1 MKRSEARNWLGK
13 VLVFLVLLTVS
24 GPARTW
30 ALEEENLG
38 QQEPDSL
45 PKSDGKN
52 DGSMDHA
59 THHGAHAGAGDEA
72 MPQEAGNGSPPHQHH
87 DGNGTDLSSPHH
99 QEAAYT
105 VGSSTAGEHHH
116 HRAPVLP
123 PDEDQAYS
131 ELNHQIAGVFV
142 FLAGGF
148 ALLAASGNPR
158 FSWTQYS
165 WPLFF
170 FLMGLFLF
178 VRHDPESWPWGPLP
192 LLVAMRDPQVLQHS
206 LFTVIVLAIG
216 VVEWL
221 RCRGTLTHP
230 GWGLIF
236 PVLAVSAAAMLFLHK
251 HGDGPSADKIYRHHV
266 IMAVAGILAMVAK
279 VLGDAKLLPAKVG
292 GYAWS
297 ALMMFIGIM
306 LLLYTE

>member
-1 MKRSEARNWLGK
+1 MKRDRAWSRIGS
-13 VLVFLVLLTVS
+13 VFMFIMLVSVPVQI
-24 GPARTW
+24 W

-38 QQEPDSL
+38 QHDHESL
-45 PKSDGKN
+45 PKG
-52 DGSMDHA
+52 GGPMDHT
-59 THHGAHAGAGDEA
+59 THNDVHEGPVDEA
-72 MPQEAGNGSPPHQHH
+72 MKQEAGNGNNSQQQNHG
-87 DGNGTDLSSPHH
+87 GNGIDLTSPHH
-99 QEAAYT
+99 HEAAYT
-105 VGSSTAGEHHH
+105 IGSSAARTHH
-116 HRAPVLP
+116 HRAPILSP
-123 PDEDQAYS
+123 AEDQAFS

-148 ALLAASGNPR
+148 ALIAASGNPR
-158 FSWTQYS
+158 VSWAQYS

-192 LLVAMRDPQVLQHS
+192 LLEAIQDPQVLQHT
-206 LFTVIVLAIG
+206 LFTCIVLGIG

-221 RCRGTLTHP
+221 RCRGTLTSP
-230 GWGLIF
+230 AWGLIF

-251 HGDGPSADKIYRHHV
+251 HGEGPTADKIYRHHV
-266 IMAVAGILAMVAK
+266 IMAIAGILAMVAK
-279 VLGDAKLLPAKVG
+279 VLDDAKLLKANIG

-297 ALMMFIGIM
+297 ALMMFIGVM

>member
-1 MKRSEARNWLGK
+1 MKRSGTWHWIGK
-13 VLVFLVLLTVS
+13 VLVFIMVLTVS
-24 GPARTW
+24 GPTRLW

-38 QQEPDSL
+38 SHDHASPPKEGEP
-45 PKSDGKN
+45 
-52 DGSMDHA
+52 MDH
-59 THHGAHAGAGDEA
+59 TSHNHAHDGTVDNA
-72 MPQEAGNGSPPHQHH
+72 MEQEAADGNNPHPQHH
-87 DGNGTDLSSPHH
+87 EGNGTNPTSPHH
-99 QEAAYT
+99 EEAAYT
-105 VGSSTAGEHHH
+105 VGSPTAGEHHH
-116 HRAPVLP
+116 HHRAPILP

-192 LLVAMRDPQVLQHS
+192 LLEAMRDPQVLQHS

-236 PVLAVSAAAMLFLHK
+236 PILAVSAAAMLFLHK

-279 VLGDAKLLPAKVG
+279 VLADAKLLPAKVG

-306 LLLYTE
+306 LLIYTE

>member
-1 MKRSEARNWLGK
+1 MKRSEAWHWIGK
-13 VLVFLVLLTVS
+13 VLVFLMVLTVS
-24 GPARTW
+24 GPTRLW

-38 QQEPDSL
+38 QQEHDAL
-45 PKSDGKN
+45 PKSN
-52 DGSMDHA
+52 GSMDHA
-59 THHGAHAGAGDEA
+59 THHGAHTGTDDEA
-72 MPQEAGNGSPPHQHH
+72 MQQEAGNGSPPHQHH
-87 DGNGTDLSSPHH
+87 DGNGTDPSGPEHH
-99 QEAAYT
+99 DAAYT
-105 VGSSTAGEHHH
+105 VGSPTAGEHRHH

-192 LLVAMRDPQVLQHS
+192 LLEAMRDPQVLQHS

-236 PVLAVSAAAMLFLHK
+236 PILAVSAAAMLFLHK

-279 VLGDAKLLPAKVG
+279 VLADAKLLPAKVG

-306 LLLYTE
+306 LLIYTE

>member
-1 MKRSEARNWLGK
+1 MKRSEAWNWIGK
-13 VLVFLVLLTVS
+13 VFVCLMLLTVS
-24 GPARTW
+24 GPARAW

-38 QQEPDSL
+38 AHDHTL
-45 PKSDGKN
+45 PPQDGAP
-52 DGSMDHA
+52 MDH
-59 THHGAHAGAGDEA
+59 TSHNHAQDGTVDNA
-72 MPQEAGNGSPPHQHH
+72 MEPKAADGTNPHSQHH
-87 DGNGTDLSSPHH
+87 NGNGTNATSPHH
-99 QEAAYT
+99 EDAAYT
-105 VGSSTAGEHHH
+105 VGSSTAGEHHHH

-158 FSWTQYS
+158 FAWTQYS

-192 LLVAMRDPQVLQHS
+192 LLEAIRDPQVLQHS
-206 LFTVIVLAIG
+206 LFTVIVLGIG

-297 ALMMFIGIM
+297 ALMMFIGFM
-306 LLLYTE
+306 LLIYTE